1 MADSRKSVVISGAST
16 GIGAACALDLAK
28 HGFRVFAGVRDP
40 DDGRRLEQLGNGAI
54 QALPLDVTT
63 AADIAAAAAAVEK
76 AVGPQGLWG
85 LVNNAGIAVI
95 GPLELVPIED
105 LRQQLEV
112 NLIGHVAMIQAMLPW
127 LRVARGR
134 IVNIGSFNGF
144 MSPPY
149 FAPYA
154 ASKYAMEAITD
165 SLRVELRTW
174 GIGVSIVEPRSTDT
188 PIWRKSGD
196 ISARMSSSVSAE
208 RMQLYEKDLKA
219 VRDTAEKLAKT
230 AMPVR
235 RVTWAVRH
243 ALSVTRPR
251 TRYPVGLEARLA
263 MRLARLLPDFVR
275 DWLVMRGL
283 GLQ

>member
-1 MADSRKSVVISGAST
+1 
-16 GIGAACALDLAK
+16 
-28 HGFRVFAGVRDP
+28 
-40 DDGRRLEQLGNGAI
+40 
-54 QALPLDVTT
+54 
-63 AADIAAAAAAVEK
+63 
-76 AVGPQGLWG
+76 
-85 LVNNAGIAVI
+85 
-95 GPLELVPIED
+95 
-105 LRQQLEV
+105 
-112 NLIGHVAMIQAMLPW
+112 
-127 LRVARGR
+127 
-134 IVNIGSFNGF
+134 
-144 MSPPY
+144 
-149 FAPYA
+149 
-154 ASKYAMEAITD
+154 MEAITD

-174 GIGVSIVEPRSTDT
+174 GIGVSIVEPGSTDT